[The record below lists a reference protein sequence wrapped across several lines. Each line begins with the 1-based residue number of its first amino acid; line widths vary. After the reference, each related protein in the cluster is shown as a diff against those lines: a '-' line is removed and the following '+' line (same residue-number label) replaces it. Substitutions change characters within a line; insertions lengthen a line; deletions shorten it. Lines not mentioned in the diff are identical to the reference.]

1 MWRKLAFIAIILISF
16 LIPLLTYCS
25 EKNPQAHEYTLAFPV
40 AENSPCAP
48 YCKSSYSVTHTDNG
62 KAITTSV
69 VCGVRTDE
77 TGFGMAGHSMVLEKR
92 RYCIQRTI
100 IRKEGRDSIEEIIIK
115 ELEN

>member
-1 MWRKLAFIAIILISF
+1 MWKKLAFIVILLISF
-16 LIPLLTYCS
+16 LIPLLAYS
-25 EKNPQAHEYTLAFPV
+25 AEKNHQANEYILAFPA
-40 AENSPCAP
+40 AENNPCAP

-69 VCGVRTDE
+69 VCGVRTDVS
-77 TGFGMAGHSMVLEKR
+77 GFGIAGYTSILEKR
-92 RYCIQRTI
+92 KYCIQRTI